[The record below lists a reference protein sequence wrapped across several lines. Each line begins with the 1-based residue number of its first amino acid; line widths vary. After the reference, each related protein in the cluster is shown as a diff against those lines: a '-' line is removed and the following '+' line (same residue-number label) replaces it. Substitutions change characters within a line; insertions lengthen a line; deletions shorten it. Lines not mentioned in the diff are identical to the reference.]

1 MISKKL
7 LFVLFFIQVICI
19 NAQNLPRQFQLSGD
33 GRMLT
38 IGEKPNNTFYNQNI
52 VPILYLNFSDTANF
66 WQDLI
71 TYHDSLWD
79 YPASLVYNGVTY
91 DSVGVRFKG
100 NSSYDNIGTS
110 LKKSFNISLDAFKND
125 QNINGFSTLNL
136 NNCYDD
142 PTFMR
147 EVFYENQIRKHVPAA
162 QTNFAHLYINGADW
176 GLYANV
182 QQLNKDFQKDWFLSN
197 EGANFRAS
205 RPPGSTGSGS
215 IIQASFLNLGNDT
228 SEYQK
233 FYTLKS
239 SESPDPWSK
248 LKNFC
253 IALDTTD
260 PSRMSSLL
268 SNYLDIDRALWF
280 LASEIAFN
288 DFDSYIEKGKND
300 FYVYY
305 EKETGRFAPIE
316 FDGNDVMDTHYVN
329 SVSALRHQ
337 TDTLYPLM
345 SKIINVPEIRQRYLA
360 HMRTLVADE
369 QDTLSAFPLIDSYY
383 ALIDS
388 IVQADTIKLYSYA
401 AFQDGPSILKYYLR
415 LRRLKML
422 NNSEVND
429 IAPVITDVTL
439 SSDSV
444 YWKQPEAGHS
454 VEIKAK
460 VTSVNGISKVTLHAA
475 AGFVGNFTKIPMFD
489 DGQHA
494 DSLAGDGIFGAS
506 IPAQNGGT
514 WMRYYVEAAGNN
526 TAKSV
531 SFEPP
536 GAEHSIFIY
545 LVKPSI
551 AADTTTLVINELM
564 ARNNTTATDSAG
576 QYEDW
581 LELYNTSNQAIDISG
596 YYLTDNEN
604 NLAKWQ
610 FPQGTIINANDYL
623 IVWADED
630 QSQGK
635 LHTNFKFSATGEQ
648 VILLNAAG
656 ELISKVAF
664 GPQNIDV
671 SFARIPNGTGAFS
684 AQFPTFGINNN
695 PKPLVNFSASATQAC
710 SSLLV
715 NFTNNSTNASDYSW
729 NFGDGSPL
737 STDVS
742 PSHFY
747 AAQGN
752 YTVSLQANGGGW
764 TSIDSMVNYIQV
776 FAAPTVSFASD
787 TIYSS
792 TTTFMLDAGNG
803 FVSYDWNTGEQTQT
817 IQVDSSASYCVI
829 VSNSN
834 NCKDTACV
842 YVFIP
847 LPIAVALFSSDI
859 QQGCAGLTVNFTNQS
874 SNASSYTWN
883 FGDGSSL
890 STAIN
895 PSHQY
900 DTAGVYTVSLI
911 ANNTNSSN
919 TFSLINYI
927 NAHPLPEFSFA
938 SDTIHGPST
947 TYLLD
952 AGNLFSSYLWNTGD
966 TVSAITV
973 VNDSLYCVVVGNQY
987 GCKDSD
993 CVYVTINGLGTAT
1006 LQEKSNAQL
1015 FPNPADSYL
1024 KFIPAF
1030 EEIHFAA
1037 IYNAQG
1043 AIVYSTSFT
1052 KELVVFTENWAPGI
1066 YLLQYDNAN
1075 TRFVVKH

>member
-7 LFVLFFIQVICI
+7 LFVLFFIQFNCI

-38 IGEKPNNTFYNQNI
+38 IGEKPNNTFYNQNN

-79 YPASLVYNGVTY
+79 YPASLVYNGITY

-100 NSSYDNIGTS
+100 NSSYDNIDSS
-110 LKKSFNISLDAFKND
+110 LKKSFNISLDAFKQD

-142 PTFMR
+142 PSFMR

-182 QQLNKDFQKDWFLSN
+182 QQLNRDFYKDWFISN

-205 RPPGSTGSGS
+205 RPPNSTGSGS
-215 IIQASFLNLGNDT
+215 IVKASFLNLGNDT

-233 FYTLKS
+233 YYTLKS
-239 SESPDPWSK
+239 SESADPWTK

-300 FYVYY
+300 FYAYY

-388 IVQADTIKLYSYA
+388 IVQADTIKLYSYT
-401 AFQDGPSILKYYLR
+401 AFQQSPSILKYYLR

-489 DGQHA
+489 DGLHS

-514 WMRYYVEAAGNN
+514 WMRYYIEAAGNN

-551 AADTTTLVINELM
+551 ASDTTSIVINELM
-564 ARNNTTATDSAG
+564 ARNTATVTDSAG
-576 QYEDW
+576 QFEDW
-581 LELYNTSNQAIDISG
+581 LELFNTTNQAIDISG

-604 NLAKWQ
+604 NLTKWQ

-635 LHTNFKFSATGEQ
+635 LHTNFKFSAMGEQ

-656 ELISKVAF
+656 ELISKLAF

-671 SFARIPNGTGAFS
+671 SFARIPNGTGAFI

-695 PKPLVNFSASATQAC
+695 PKPLVNFSATVTQAC

-737 STDVS
+737 STDIS
-742 PSHFY
+742 PSHLY
-747 AAQGN
+747 AAPGS

-764 TSIDSMVNYIQV
+764 SILDSLVNYIQV
-776 FAAPTVSFASD
+776 YASPSINFAAD

-792 TTTFMLDAGNG
+792 TTTYLLDAGSG
-803 FVSYDWNTGEQTQT
+803 FDTYEWNTGEQTQS
-817 IQVDSSASYCVI
+817 ILVDSSASYCVI
-829 VSNSN
+829 VINNN

-842 YVFIP
+842 YVSIP
-847 LPIAVALFSSDI
+847 LPLAVAGFSSDI
-859 QQGCAGLTVNFTNQS
+859 QQGCLGLTVNFSNQS
-874 SNASSYTWN
+874 SNANNYTWN

-890 STAIN
+890 STLVN

-900 DTAGVYTVSLI
+900 DSAGVYTVSLI
-911 ANNTNSSN
+911 AYSTTSSD
-919 TFSLINYI
+919 TFSLVNYI
-927 NAHPLPEFSFA
+927 NVHPLPEFSFA
-938 SDTIHGPST
+938 SDTIHGPSA

-966 TVSAITV
+966 TTSAITV
-973 VNDSLYCVVVGNQY
+973 ENDSLYCVVVGNQY

-993 CVYVTINGLGTAT
+993 CVYVTINGLGTAA
-1006 LQEKSNAQL
+1006 LQEKSVAKL
-1015 FPNPADSYL
+1015 FPNPADRYL
-1024 KFIPAF
+1024 KFISSSG
-1030 EEIHFAA
+1030 ETHFAL

-1043 AIVYSTSFT
+1043 ALVYSGNFST
-1052 KELVVFTENWAPGI
+1052 ELVLPTENWIPGI
-1066 YLLQYDNAN
+1066 YLLQHDKGNI
-1075 TRFVVKH
+1075 RFVVKH